1 MLAKHEDRIDG
12 LRIGETVL
20 AIARICGEQRVSLP
34 PVLTTIGKTLLNLD
48 QLGQSLDPRFDPSAT
63 IRRHTGPLIA
73 MAIGKAF
80 SPTDLMAQ
88 GLGIKRFVEVLPAR
102 LDRLLENLS
111 REDRGIKIDAID
123 ENRLIAGFEKIANRI
138 SHGVMIASFFVA
150 GALIMNVRHP
160 GYLLLGIPI
169 LSWLLF
175 TAGTVGLAIL
185 LGAAAF
191 LADRKKDEK

>member
-1 MLAKHEDRIDG
+1 
-12 LRIGETVL
+12 
-20 AIARICGEQRVSLP
+20 
-34 PVLTTIGKTLLNLD
+34 
-48 QLGQSLDPRFDPSAT
+48 
-63 IRRHTGPLIA
+63 

-80 SPTDLMAQ
+80 SPTELIAQ
-88 GLGIKRFVEVLPAR
+88 GLGVKRFVEVLPAR

-150 GALIMNVRHP
+150 GALVMNVHHP
-160 GYLLLGIPI
+160 GPMLFGLPLI
-169 LSWLLF
+169 SWIMF
-175 TAGTVGLAIL
+175 TAGIVGLAIL

-191 LADRKKDEK
+191 LADKKKDES